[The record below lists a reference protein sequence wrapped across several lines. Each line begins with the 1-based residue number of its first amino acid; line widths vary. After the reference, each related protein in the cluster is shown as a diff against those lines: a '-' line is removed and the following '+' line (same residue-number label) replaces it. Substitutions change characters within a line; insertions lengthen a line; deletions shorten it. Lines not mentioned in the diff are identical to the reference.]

1 MGWLDRGDDPLLER
15 VRLDRH
21 GRFVFDRDQPLS
33 FRDANGIHWLLL
45 DSVYSGPPGRDG
57 RGRTVHLVRPGDL
70 DLGGGM
76 DNFAEDLAE
85 RIRETDPDAV
95 AIFSYWPQLADVSP
109 ADHTCRVRCL
119 SFSTA
124 DGPPTSPAAGT
135 GKTPRPAAQQGHLR
149 HRRRHRGLPASRA
162 P

>member
-15 VRLDRH
+15 VQLDRH
-21 GRFVFDRDQPLS
+21 GPFVFDRDQPLS

-45 DSVYSGPPGRDG
+45 DSVYSGPPGDDG
-57 RGRTVHLVRPGDL
+57 RGRTVHLVRPADL

-76 DNFAEDLAE
+76 DTFAEDLAE

-109 ADHTCRVRCL
+109 ADHTCRVRRL

-135 GKTPRPAAQQGHLR
+135 GKTPRC
-149 HRRRHRGLPASRA
+149 
-162 P
+162 